1 MQGWDYKKT
10 ETMLKT
16 IEPDSSIAPFKY
28 FILKVA
34 SLKYL
39 YIALIILCF
48 ALAFLYNHFAT
59 KVYEAS
65 ASLSPVENK
74 TSSILKSNELF
85 SSLQSLES
93 ISNIENDITNLNSFE
108 LVYSTVSDMNLE
120 VSYFREFKKVI
131 RQTEEM
137 FGNSPLTVSIDKSH
151 NQPIDAKFHVSILDD
166 NSYRL
171 SVSGKKV
178 SFYNYVDNQVI
189 SEDNVVEFDTVCKFN
204 ETISNRLFSFSV
216 GLKKEN
222 LPVAPKVKYNYY
234 FVLNHLDFLAKDY
247 LKNLEIEKA
256 SPLASIINIKFSESN
271 LDKTIT
277 FLNRFLNTYLEQ
289 NLEKKNYLARS
300 TVRFIDTQVSEIS
313 DSLVQSES
321 ALRNYRSANQVMD
334 LSFQGQQTF
343 EQMTSIETE
352 RASLQVQERYYNYVL
367 NYFKMNESGSGV
379 VLPSAMNVADPIINQ
394 LITTL
399 NDLNLQRSS
408 LLAGSNPQKNIF
420 LNQID
425 AKIAA
430 QKQTIIENF
439 TNNLNTLTLS
449 LKELDYRQEKL
460 SREISRLPRT
470 EMNMVSMQRKFNL
483 NDAIYTF
490 LLQKRSEAAI
500 ALASNYPDYEIVEPA
515 RTITSKIVAPKKAI
529 NYLMALFFGLLIPTL
544 YLMIRDFFD
553 DKIRSIND
561 AEYMLHRSVMSVIY
575 SNNLKSETVVAE
587 HPKSAISES
596 FRNLRSSLFLKSDHE
611 KSKVIL
617 ITSSQPQ
624 DGKSFVSLNLSSS
637 IASVGYKTILIDC
650 DLRRPTL
657 HIKLKENN
665 NYGLTNY
672 MIKKA
677 SADEIIRGTN
687 ITNLDFISAG
697 PVIPNPSELIESG
710 VMDNLINDLKT
721 KYDYIVIDTTPV
733 GIVADAI
740 LMMKYASKVLMVI
753 RNNYT
758 RKDIFA
764 NVLNNL
770 KTNKMN
776 NFDIVYNDLSLH
788 KSSYRHYSNYYI
800 KN

>member
-1 MQGWDYKKT
+1 
-10 ETMLKT
+10 MLKT

-39 YIALIILCF
+39 YIALVVLCF
-48 ALAFLYNHFAT
+48 ALAVFYNHFAKRT
-59 KVYEAS
+59 YKVA

-74 TSSILKSNELF
+74 TSSILSSNELF
-85 SSLQSLES
+85 SNLQSFEA
-93 ISNIENDITNLNSFE
+93 INNIENDMTNLKSFS
-108 LVYSTVSDMNLE
+108 LIYATVREMNLE
-120 VSYFREFKKVI
+120 VSYFREHKQI
-131 RQTEEM
+131 LTQSHEL
-137 FGNSPLTVSIDKSH
+137 FGSVPFTVSVDKSH
-151 NQPIDAKFHVSILDD
+151 NQPINAKFYITPLDD
-166 NSYRL
+166 NSFRL
-171 SVSGKKV
+171 IISEKKV
-178 SFYNYVDNQVI
+178 PFYNYVDNQII
-189 SEDNVVEFDTVCKFN
+189 SQDNLVEFDSVCKFN
-204 ETISNRLFSFSV
+204 ETINNRFFRFSV
-216 GLKKEN
+216 SYNKNN
-222 LPVAPKVKYNYY
+222 LTVNPKVTYKYY
-234 FVLNHLDFLAKDY
+234 FVFNHLDFLARDY
-247 LKNLEIEKA
+247 LGRLEVEKA
-256 SPLASIINIKFSESN
+256 SPLASIINITFSEKN

-277 FLNRFLNTYLEQ
+277 FLNRYLNSFLEQ
-289 NLEKKNYLARS
+289 NLDKKNTVARS
-300 TVRFIDTQVSEIS
+300 TVRFIDSQISEIS

-343 EQMTSIETE
+343 EQLAQIETE
-352 RASLQVQERYYNYVL
+352 RANLQVQERYYNYVI
-367 NYFKMNESGSGV
+367 NYFKANEDGSGL
-379 VLPSAMNVADPIINQ
+379 VLPTAMNVSDPIINQ

-399 NDLNLQRSS
+399 NDLNMQRSS
-408 LLAGSNPQKNIF
+408 YLAGSNPQKNIF
-420 LNQID
+420 INQVD
-425 AKIAA
+425 ARISA
-430 QKQTIIENF
+430 QKQTILENF

-449 LKELDYRQEKL
+449 LNELDYRQNKL

-500 ALASNYPDYEIVEPA
+500 SLASNYPDYEIIEPA
-515 RTITSKIVAPKKAI
+515 RSITSKITSPKKLI
-529 NYLMALFFGLLIPTL
+529 NYFLALFFGLLIPTL
-544 YLMIRDFFD
+544 YLVIRDFFD

-624 DGKSFVSLNLSSS
+624 DGKSFVSVNLASS
-637 IASVGYKTILIDC
+637 IAAVGYKTIILDC

-665 NYGLTNY
+665 AMGLTNF
-672 MIKKA
+672 MMKKA
-677 SADEIIRGTN
+677 SPEEIIRATS
-687 ITNLDFISAG
+687 IANLDFISAG
-697 PVIPNPSELIESG
+697 PIIPNPSELMESG
-710 VMDNLINDLKT
+710 VLDNLINFLKT

-740 LMMKYASKVLMVI
+740 LMMKYSSKVLMVI

-764 NVLNNL
+764 NVLSNL
-770 KTNKMN
+770 KSNKIN